1 MKSTHTTIR
10 KALLVVVPA
19 VLLAFVLQSVVA
31 VAWDTA
37 TVTYETDGHGTVS
50 PDTYT
55 ATLFS
60 YPLYGDET
68 NSVNVG
74 SIGSVAVDPDEHWE
88 LDYWTADKVVYIGME
103 GSPYQMKAIGS
114 GDEITTLD
122 SAYGYYVAE
131 DTVFTAHF
139 KRTAPYTLT
148 YETDGNGTV
157 DPTTEEVTN
166 AFDNPQG
173 STPSAK
179 EGFEFGCW
187 TANVDV
193 VLGTEEPLT
202 ITAGNPITTEQITQ
216 VVVTDD
222 ITFTAHFA
230 EKDVDPDPD
239 PVDPD
244 DSDDKTVK
252 PASDKPVPKT
262 GDALPGATAAVALG
276 AGAIV
281 AGAALLRKRCR

>member
-10 KALLVVVPA
+10 KALLLVVPA
-19 VLLAFVLQSVVA
+19 VLLAFVLQPVVA

-37 TVTYETDGHGTVS
+37 TVTYETDGHGTVTPES
-50 PDTYT
+50 TET
-55 ATLFS
+55 VLQS
-60 YPLYGDET
+60 YPVYDSSDWIEVGYVGDVTADSTERY
-68 NSVNVG
+68 
-74 SIGSVAVDPDEHWE
+74 EF
-88 LDYWTADKVVYIGME
+88 DYWTADKVVYIGIE
-103 GSPYQMKAIGS
+103 GSPYYMKAIPIGA
-114 GDEITTLD
+114 EITDAL
-122 SAYGYYVAE
+122 SSGYGYYIAE
-131 DTVFTAHF
+131 DTTFTAHF
-139 KRTAPYTLT
+139 KRTAPYTIT

-202 ITAGNPITTEQITQ
+202 ITAGNPITTEQLKQ
-216 VVVTDD
+216 VIVTDD

-262 GDALPGATAAVALG
+262 GDTLPGAVAAVALG

-281 AGAALLRKRCR
+281 AGAALLKKRFQ